1 MRLVDIIKGA
11 ISVKKYG
18 LSKSWY
24 YKSCHIDTNAIK
36 KVAISIKRRLNWQ
49 LVLLKLSLCLN
60 RH

>member
-36 KVAISIKRRLNWQ
+36 KVAIFAINSSKCDWLA
-49 LVLLKLSLCLN
+49 LKKLLYSL
-60 RH
+60 

>member
-24 YKSCHIDTNAIK
+24 YKSCHIDANAIK
-36 KVAISIKRRLNWQ
+36 KVAIFAINSSKCDWLA
-49 LVLLKLSLCLN
+49 L
-60 RH
+60 